1 MQQHQKLSE
10 QEKTLSSAQEVRGG
24 EKLRPVRKPRHTGR
38 IIAIILFLIIAVS
51 FATYILLPMK
61 LGYTYLEEKHTFY
74 MQRSP
79 QLSIYDDR
87 AGQIIIHQT
96 KTDGAIEVTMIT
108 HKAALTPAS
117 GLDYGFNSAFVSL
130 HVPGQSDRS
139 GYDDSSFDLDIGIPQ
154 NVAVKIQSKR
164 ADIGMVGVTAQVN
177 ITSTTGPITMHHT
190 MLMGDGKMTTTDGLI
205 GITDDV
211 TFAQGSRYALSTT
224 SGNLTTSFPTNQPLQ
239 VDAATEDGKIRCTI
253 PSIIVTDEGQNGQH
267 ARGISGGK
275 QAAVNITLHTNTGN
289 IALLKPGDL

>member
-10 QEKTLSSAQEVRGG
+10 QEKALSSTREIRGG

-96 KTDGAIEVTMIT
+96 KTAGAIEVTMIT
-108 HKAALTPAS
+108 HKAPLTPAS

-130 HVPGQSDRS
+130 YVPRQSDRS
-139 GYDDSSFDLDIGIPQ
+139 GYDDSSFDLDITIPQ
-154 NVAVKIQSKR
+154 NVDLKIQSKR
-164 ADIGMVGVTAQVN
+164 ADVGMVGVTAKVN
-177 ITSTTGPITMHHT
+177 ITTTTGQITLHHT
-190 MLMGDGKMTTTDGLI
+190 TLTGDGKMTTTDGSI
-205 GITDDV
+205 GIADDV
-211 TFAQGSRYALSTT
+211 TFAQGSRYTLSAT
-224 SGNLTTSFPTNQPLQ
+224 SGNITTSFPTNQPLQ
-239 VDAATEDGKIRCTI
+239 VDAITEQGKMRCTI
-253 PSIIVTDEGQNGQH
+253 PSITVANEGQNGQH
-267 ARGISGGK
+267 ARGILGGK
-275 QAAVNITLHTNTGN
+275 QAAANITLHTSTGN
-289 IALLKPGDL
+289 IALLKPDEK